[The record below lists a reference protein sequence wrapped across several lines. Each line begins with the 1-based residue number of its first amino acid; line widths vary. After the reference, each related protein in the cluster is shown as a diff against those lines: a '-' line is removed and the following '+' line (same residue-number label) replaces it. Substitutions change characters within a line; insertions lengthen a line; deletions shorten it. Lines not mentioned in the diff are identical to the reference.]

1 KIFVHNLVDY
11 LLKVETLVTKDVKEI
26 YLTGKLSWFDQ
37 EKNSNL
43 DFPDDKD
50 VKLIEEQND
59 ISNVSDIIKNNEPS
73 DNISDPKKSEKKD
86 LSEKNN
92 NS

>member
-1 KIFVHNLVDY
+1 HPPNPIDPPRK
-11 LLKVETLVTKDVKEI
+11 
-26 YLTGKLSWFDQ
+26 LTWPHQ
-37 EKNSNL
+37 QNNSNL
-43 DFPDDKD
+43 DCPDDKD
-50 VKLIEEQND
+50 VKLIQHQND
-59 ISNVSDIIKNNEPS
+59 TPNVSDIIKNNEPS

>member
-1 KIFVHNLVDY
+1 NLVDY

-43 DFPDDKD
+43 DFPDAKWRSGE
-50 VKLIEEQND
+50 L
-59 ISNVSDIIKNNEPS
+59 
-73 DNISDPKKSEKKD
+73 DNWEIREGTYP
-86 LSEKNN
+86 LVV
-92 NS
+92 